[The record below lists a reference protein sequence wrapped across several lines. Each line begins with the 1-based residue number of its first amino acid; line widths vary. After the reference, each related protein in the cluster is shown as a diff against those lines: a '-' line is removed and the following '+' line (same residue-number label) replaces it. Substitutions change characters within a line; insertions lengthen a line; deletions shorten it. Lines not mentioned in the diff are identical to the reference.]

1 MNELV
6 YLTEELLTEWTG
18 LTGDELSIFYLKYKQ
33 QLNNVL
39 QYDSRNIKDD
49 ILQFKVRYLAEPM
62 GSTSIRYLA
71 EPMGSTSVRYDKE
84 VRKKVDVKN
93 MIKLWESK
101 INTKI

>member
-6 YLTEELLTEWTG
+6 YLTEELLIEWTG
-18 LTGDELSIFYLKYKQ
+18 LTGDELSLFYLKYKQ
-33 QLNNVL
+33 QLTNVL

-49 ILQFKVRYLAEPM
+49 ILKFK
-62 GSTSIRYLA
+62 
-71 EPMGSTSVRYDKE
+71 VRYDKE

-101 INTKI
+101 INRKI